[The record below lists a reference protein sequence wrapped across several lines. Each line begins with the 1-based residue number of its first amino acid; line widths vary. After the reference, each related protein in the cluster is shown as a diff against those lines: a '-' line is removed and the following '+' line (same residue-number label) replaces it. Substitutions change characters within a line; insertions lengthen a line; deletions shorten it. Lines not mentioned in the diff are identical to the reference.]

1 MAERFYSADS
11 LGPGEY
17 ELTGPRPI
25 TSQRFDD
32 TPRRSGHPLQRRR
45 QRVRGR
51 GSRPSARRS
60 WRSPSSP
67 FPSSIGKLPF
77 PLVIASA
84 LPKGD
89 RADFLIEKLVELG
102 VTRFE
107 PLITARR
114 S

>member
-17 ELTGPRPI
+17 ELTGAGPI

-32 TPRRSGHPLQRRR
+32 TPPAIRSSSSTATATSTR
-45 QRVRGR
+45 R

-67 FPSSIGKLPF
+67 FPSSIRLPF